1 MKKFPIRRVHH
12 RPASGDNPPPAGSVK
27 KERTARPALRLTR
40 FQVWLLFLST
50 LLVAGVV
57 AGATVFA
64 HGLVVTNLTDL
75 VPWGLWITLD
85 LSSIALSA
93 GAFLLCAA
101 VYLLG
106 LKQFQPVA
114 RTATFI
120 GLLGY
125 SMAVLCLLLDI
136 GRPDRFWHALVFWNP
151 HSVLW
156 EVTMCVAL
164 YFTVLALESAPIAGH
179 TAWMQ
184 RRLPKLARLLTSAHR
199 LAPVLAIAGLG
210 LSLLH
215 QSSLGATYGVLKARP
230 IWYRPDLSV
239 LFIISA
245 MAAGP
250 ALTVLASMLAARL
263 TPRARVDDHLLDKLA
278 HFVGWV
284 LIGYLYFRFWD
295 AFSMTYT
302 YEPGRTE
309 GLNLLTQGPLSFN
322 FWVGEILVG
331 AMIPIFLL
339 HNARLRRQPV
349 WRMLAL
355 AMVVGGLVAY
365 RWDTNIAGQLVILT
379 YLPQEITARY
389 TTYTPSLIEFMSGFG
404 IIAYGLLAFTLG
416 VRYLDVVDHREM
428 EQSEERV
435 ATQPAFAT
443 AE

>member
-1 MKKFPIRRVHH
+1 MKKLSIRRGAHAQKSAVGQKP
-12 RPASGDNPPPAGSVK
+12 RWP
-27 KERTARPALRLTR
+27 RRLSR
-40 FQVWLLFLST
+40 FHAWLLFLTT
-50 LLVAGVV
+50 LIVAGVV
-57 AGATVFA
+57 AGAIVFA
-64 HGLVVTNLTDL
+64 RGLGVTNLSDL

-136 GRPDRFWHALVFWNP
+136 GRPERFWHALVFWNP
-151 HSVLW
+151 HSGLW
-156 EVTMCVAL
+156 EVTMCVTL
-164 YFTVLALESAPIAGH
+164 YLTVLALETAPLVGH
-179 TAWMQ
+179 TAWLR
-184 RRLPKLARLLTSAHR
+184 RRLPRLAHLLTSAHR
-199 LAPVLAIAGLG
+199 LAPVLAIVGLC

-250 ALTVLASMLAARL
+250 ALTVLASTLAARV
-263 TPRARVDDHLLDKLA
+263 TPRARVDDRLLERLA

-284 LIGYLYFRFWD
+284 LVGYLYFRFWD
-295 AFSMTYT
+295 AFAMTYT

-309 GLNLLTQGPLSFN
+309 GLSLLTQGALSFN
-322 FWVGEILVG
+322 FWFGEILVG
-331 AMIPIFLL
+331 AIIPIFLL
-339 HNARLRRQPV
+339 HNARLRRRPV

-365 RWDTNIAGQLVILT
+365 RWDTNLAGQLVILT

-389 TTYTPSLIEFMSGFG
+389 TTYTPSLIEFVSGLG

-416 VRYLDVVDHREM
+416 VRYLNVVDHPEVARP
-428 EQSEERV
+428 EERV
-435 ATQPAFAT
+435 QARPVL
-443 AE
+443 ESVS